1 MIQYSN
7 HYSFEKTDAGG
18 QKYFKIMVKLAQTMI
33 HITNIIYELPEQSN
47 AEVDISTDMTPNE
60 FRRYKYEELL
70 ALGIRAK
77 IQLIYRSDEKDKEK
91 NT

>member
-1 MIQYSN
+1 
-7 HYSFEKTDAGG
+7 
-18 QKYFKIMVKLAQTMI
+18 MI

-47 AEVDISTDMTPNE
+47 AKVDISTDMTPDE

-70 ALGIRAK
+70 ALGIKAK
-77 IQLIYRSDEKDKEK
+77 IQLIYLSDEKEKEK

>member
-1 MIQYSN
+1 
-7 HYSFEKTDAGG
+7 
-18 QKYFKIMVKLAQTMI
+18 MI

-70 ALGIRAK
+70 ALGIKAK
-77 IQLIYRSDEKDKEK
+77 IQLIFRSDEKEKEK

>member
-1 MIQYSN
+1 
-7 HYSFEKTDAGG
+7 
-18 QKYFKIMVKLAQTMI
+18 MI

-70 ALGIRAK
+70 ALGIKSK
-77 IQLIYRSDEKDKEK
+77 IQLIYRSDEKEKEK

>member
-1 MIQYSN
+1 
-7 HYSFEKTDAGG
+7 
-18 QKYFKIMVKLAQTMI
+18 MI

-70 ALGIRAK
+70 ALGIKAK

-91 NT
+91 TLDKSL